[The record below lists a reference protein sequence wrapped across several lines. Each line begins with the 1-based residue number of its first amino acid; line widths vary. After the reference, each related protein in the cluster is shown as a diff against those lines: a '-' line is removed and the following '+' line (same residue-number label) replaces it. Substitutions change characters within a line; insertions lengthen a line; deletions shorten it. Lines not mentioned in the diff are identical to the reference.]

1 MNFVKDMKISAK
13 LITGFLIVAIIAAIV
28 GVVGIINIISINKA
42 DKTLYEK
49 ETLGLEYLGS
59 SAVSFQ
65 QLRYD
70 AIKINSIDINDKASI
85 KTQAD
90 DISAQSANINDLLTK
105 SQAIITGGDNGALL
119 DKISTDWEQYQDSMS
134 KVVDSYLNSDG
145 SYAVEVMG
153 DVATLGLGIRDNYL
167 TLFNQIS
174 AEAKDLAQR
183 NNSLSSSSTVI
194 MIVIVVAAVFISIL
208 LGLFI
213 SSIIGK
219 PLKKMATLGKMLSKG
234 DTDVGTVL
242 NEKDMQL
249 KLQKDEIG
257 DLASAFHELITT
269 TTKQVNAIQKL
280 ADGDLTIEFTAA
292 SEKDS
297 LGKALITLTDNLNS
311 LIGSIITASDQVT
324 SGASM
329 VSHSSMALSQG
340 ATEQASSVE
349 ELTASLDEI
358 ATQTNTNAQNASKA
372 NELAH
377 EAHENATNGNTQMKE
392 MLKAMEDISASSAN
406 INKIIKVIDDI
417 AFQTNIL
424 ALNAAVEA
432 ARAGQHGKGFA
443 VVAEEVRTLAA
454 RSANAASETTDMIEN
469 SIRKVEAGTKIAN
482 ETAGALHQ
490 IVDQVDKAAELV
502 HSIAGASSE
511 QASAV
516 EQINQGI
523 AQVSQVVQTNA
534 ATAEESAA
542 ASEELSAQAE
552 QLRETIS
559 IFKVKKSAVAPAAY
573 TSPSAAV
580 PAKPVR
586 QLAAKTADSGVKKAR
601 VILEDSDM
609 GKY

>member
-1 MNFVKDMKISAK
+1 MNFVKNMKISAK
-13 LITGFLIVAIIAAIV
+13 LIAGFLIVAIIAAVV
-28 GVVGIINIISINKA
+28 GVIGIINLSTIRNADTSMYKNQALGLQYSGDASVNFMQLRYFLLKLTSVSSEKDIQDVVASLDEFTKSTDDMYNKFKTEIKA
-42 DKTLYEK
+42 DKDIEALTGEIDKNWETYKQQLNTLIQYINAGQTKEK
-49 ETLGLEYLGS
+49 EEFIPVVSQTGTTLRDDYLQLMQL
-59 SAVSFQ
+59 VSD
-65 QLRYD
+65 D
-70 AIKINSIDINDKASI
+70 AAEVAANNA
-85 KTQAD
+85 A
-90 DISAQSANINDLLTK
+90 SAQG
-105 SQAIITGGDNGALL
+105 AI
-119 DKISTDWEQYQDSMS
+119 
-134 KVVDSYLNSDG
+134 
-145 SYAVEVMG
+145 
-153 DVATLGLGIRDNYL
+153 
-167 TLFNQIS
+167 
-174 AEAKDLAQR
+174 
-183 NNSLSSSSTVI
+183 VI
-194 MIVIVVAAVFISIL
+194 MIIVVVVAVLIAIILGVYISRTISYPVKKIAAVGQL
-208 LGLFI
+208 
-213 SSIIGK
+213 
-219 PLKKMATLGKMLSKG
+219 LSKG
-234 DTDVGTVL
+234 DLDLDSVL
-242 NEKDMQL
+242 SAKDYHI
-249 KLQKDEIG
+249 KDQKDELGELAASIDKLIG
-257 DLASAFHELITT
+257 TT
-269 TTKQVNAIQKL
+269 TRQVNAIQRL
-280 ADGDLTIEFTAA
+280 ADGDLTIEFTLA